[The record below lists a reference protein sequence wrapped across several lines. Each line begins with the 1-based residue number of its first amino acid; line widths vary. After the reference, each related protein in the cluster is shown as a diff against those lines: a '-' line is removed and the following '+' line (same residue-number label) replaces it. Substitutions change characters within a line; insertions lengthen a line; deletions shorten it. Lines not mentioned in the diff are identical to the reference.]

1 MKKTNIIL
9 VIIIII
15 IILLIA
21 LAIMTKLYLDMRKS
35 SKLGLEGTLKLQDE
49 IFDLNVEINKL
60 KKDIDNL
67 KNGKDIEKHMF
78 AASIESFKEENGKT
92 ILFVNGDDTNTLN
105 DYKGIIKLI
114 LDNNVIILSENNIIN
129 KSQLEL
135 NQKIQI
141 THSGTIVMKDDIL
154 IAPFI
159 YEIKT
164 INQNKY

>member
-1 MKKTNIIL
+1 MKKDI
-9 VIIIII
+9 VFI
-15 IILLIA
+15 IILGILI
-21 LAIMTKLYLDMRKS
+21 LSLIIISQMYLSMKKS
-35 SKLGLEGTLKLQDE
+35 SKLGLESTLKLQDE

-67 KNGKDIEKHMF
+67 KNGKDIEKHIF

-105 DYKGIIKLI
+105 DYKGTIKLI

-141 THSGTIVMKDDIL
+141 THSGTIVMKGDIL

-159 YEIKT
+159 YEIKV
-164 INQNKY
+164 INQQ

>member
-1 MKKTNIIL
+1 MKKNIIFL
-9 VIIIII
+9 IIIS
-15 IILLIA
+15 LLI
-21 LAIMTKLYLDMRKS
+21 LSLIIVTQMYLSMKKS

-67 KNGKDIEKHMF
+67 KNGKDIEKHIF
-78 AASIESFKEENGKT
+78 IASIESFAEENGKT
-92 ILFVNGDDTNTLN
+92 ILLVNGDDTNTPN
-105 DYKGIIKLI
+105 DYTGIIKLI
-114 LDNNVIILSENNIIN
+114 LDNNVNILSENNIIN

-154 IAPFI
+154 ITPFI
-159 YEIKT
+159 YEIKV
-164 INQNKY
+164 INQQ

>member
-9 VIIIII
+9 VIII

-67 KNGKDIEKHMF
+67 KNGKDIEKHIF

>member
-1 MKKTNIIL
+1 MKKDI
-9 VIIIII
+9 VFI
-15 IILLIA
+15 IILGILI
-21 LAIMTKLYLDMRKS
+21 LSLIIISQMYLSMKKS
-35 SKLGLEGTLKLQDE
+35 SKLGLESTLKLQDE
-49 IFDLNVEINKL
+49 IFDLNVEIKKL

-67 KNGKDIEKHMF
+67 KNGKDIEKHIF

-105 DYKGIIKLI
+105 DYKGTIKLI

-141 THSGTIVMKDDIL
+141 THSGTIVMKGDIL

-159 YEIKT
+159 YEIKV
-164 INQNKY
+164 INQQ

>member
-1 MKKTNIIL
+1 MKKDI
-9 VIIIII
+9 VFI
-15 IILLIA
+15 IILGILI
-21 LAIMTKLYLDMRKS
+21 LSLIIISQMYLSMKKS
-35 SKLGLEGTLKLQDE
+35 SKLGLESTLKLQDE
-49 IFDLNVEINKL
+49 IFDLNVEIKKL

-67 KNGKDIEKHMF
+67 KNGKDIEKHIF

-105 DYKGIIKLI
+105 DYKGTIKLI

-159 YEIKT
+159 YEIKV
-164 INQNKY
+164 INQQ

>member
-1 MKKTNIIL
+1 MI
-9 VIIIII
+9 
-15 IILLIA
+15 
-21 LAIMTKLYLDMRKS
+21 
-35 SKLGLEGTLKLQDE
+35 
-49 IFDLNVEINKL
+49 
-60 KKDIDNL
+60 
-67 KNGKDIEKHMF
+67 KNGKDIEKHIF
-78 AASIESFKEENGKT
+78 AASIESFAEENGKT

-141 THSGTIVMKDDIL
+141 THSGTIVMKNDIL

-159 YEIKT
+159 YEIKV
-164 INQNKY
+164 INQQ